1 MTKATP
7 RTPQKAGL
15 RNLIRQS
22 VELVRFLRAVDV
34 AQEVNAVIARLE
46 AGQRHLEQ
54 ALCALRTDLDAT
66 RGNLAASRRDM
77 DATLR
82 SLRSNISVSRA
93 DFPAP
98 PLPAGLRTIEMTDG
112 EDKSSCFLVV
122 ADPPTQ
128 FDELVISQKQV
139 SGLAVLL
146 KKMLNGAGTLLD
158 IGAHIGS
165 IALPIAV
172 AGSRVVAIEMNPA
185 NCLRLVHGAIVNR
198 LRNFQVVPFAASHID
213 GLAAFSG
220 TDAWGYISKE
230 VAAVPTMCVRL
241 DTLAYSMQ
249 LGLEGASLA
258 EPVVMKIDVECHE
271 LQVLRGCPIL
281 LQRYRPII
289 IFESKEIEGWSD
301 ASPPLVSGET
311 RVTKQFLV
319 DRGYSIY
326 RIDWLIGLLVPR
338 SPNDV
343 QEACVSDFLAVPA
356 EKAASVERLG
366 MPVRPLSSSER
377 LRSISEM
384 ANWPEPPHQRHAAG
398 VVLRLAADEPGFSS
412 TARAII
418 ETLLTKPAVEAV
430 WPRLARLLS

>member
-1 MTKATP
+1 VFTTEGAVTKPPT
-7 RTPQKAGL
+7 RTRQRAGL
-15 RNLIRQS
+15 RNLFRQS

-34 AQEVNAVIARLE
+34 AQEVN
-46 AGQRHLEQ
+46 
-54 ALCALRTDLDAT
+54 
-66 RGNLAASRRDM
+66 
-77 DATLR
+77 
-82 SLRSNISVSRA
+82 RA
-93 DFPAP
+93 DFPEPA
-98 PLPAGLRTIEMTDG
+98 LPAGLRTIEMTDE
-112 EDKSSCFLVV
+112 EDKSSCLLMV

-128 FDELVISQKQV
+128 FDELAILQKKV

-146 KKMLNGAGTLLD
+146 KKMLNETGTLLD
-158 IGAHIGS
+158 IGAHIGT

-172 AGSRVVAIEMNPA
+172 TGSQVVAIEMNPA
-185 NCLRLVHGAIVNR
+185 NCLRLVHGAIANR
-198 LRNFQVVPFAASHID
+198 LRNFQVVPFAASDID
-213 GLAAFSG
+213 GMAAFAG

-230 VAAVPTMCVRL
+230 SAAVPTMCVRL
-241 DTLAYSMQ
+241 DTLAYSIQ

-281 LQRYRPII
+281 LQQYRPII
-289 IFESKEIEGWSD
+289 IFESKEIEGWPD
-301 ASPPLVSGET
+301 ASPPLISGET

-319 DRGYSIY
+319 DLGYSLY

-338 SPNDV
+338 SPDDV
-343 QEACVSDFLAVPA
+343 QEACVSDFLAVPV

-377 LRSISEM
+377 LQSISEM

-398 VVLRLAADEPGFSS
+398 VVLRLAADEPGFAS
-412 TARAII
+412 TARSII
-418 ETLLTKPAVEAV
+418 ETLLTKPAVEPF

>member
-1 MTKATP
+1 VLTTEGAVTKTP
-7 RTPQKAGL
+7 TRTRQKAGL
-15 RNLIRQS
+15 RNLLRQS

-34 AQEVNAVIARLE
+34 AQEVK
-46 AGQRHLEQ
+46 
-54 ALCALRTDLDAT
+54 
-66 RGNLAASRRDM
+66 
-77 DATLR
+77 
-82 SLRSNISVSRA
+82 RA

-98 PLPAGLRTIEMTDG
+98 ALPAGLRTIEMMDEG
-112 EDKSSCFLVV
+112 DKSSCLLMV

-128 FDELVISQKQV
+128 FDELAILQNKV

-146 KKMLNGAGTLLD
+146 KKMLNGTGTLLD
-158 IGAHIGS
+158 IGAHIGT

-172 AGSRVVAIEMNPA
+172 TGSQVVAIEMNPA
-185 NCLRLVHGAIVNR
+185 NCLRLVHGAIANR
-198 LRNFQVVPFAASHID
+198 LRNFQVVPFAASDID
-213 GLAAFSG
+213 GMAAFAG

-230 VAAVPTMCVRL
+230 SAAVPTMRVRL
-241 DTLAYSMQ
+241 DTLAYSIQ

-281 LQRYRPII
+281 LQQYRPII
-289 IFESKEIEGWSD
+289 IFESKEIEGWPD
-301 ASPPLVSGET
+301 ASPPLISGET

-319 DRGYSIY
+319 DLGYSLY

-338 SPNDV
+338 SPDDL
-343 QEACVSDFLAVPA
+343 QEACVSDFLAVPV

-377 LRSISEM
+377 LQSISEM

-398 VVLRLAADEPGFSS
+398 VVLRLAADEPGFAS
-412 TARAII
+412 TARSII
-418 ETLLTKPAVEAV
+418 ETLLTKPAVEPF

>member
-1 MTKATP
+1 VLTTEGAVTKTP
-7 RTPQKAGL
+7 TRTRQKAGL
-15 RNLIRQS
+15 RNLLRQS

-34 AQEVNAVIARLE
+34 AQEVK
-46 AGQRHLEQ
+46 
-54 ALCALRTDLDAT
+54 
-66 RGNLAASRRDM
+66 
-77 DATLR
+77 
-82 SLRSNISVSRA
+82 RA

-98 PLPAGLRTIEMTDG
+98 ALPAGLRTIEMMDEG
-112 EDKSSCFLVV
+112 DKSSCLLMV

-128 FDELVISQKQV
+128 FDELAIRQNKV

-146 KKMLNGAGTLLD
+146 KKMLNGTGTLLD
-158 IGAHIGS
+158 IGAHIGT

-172 AGSRVVAIEMNPA
+172 TGSQVVAIEMNPA
-185 NCLRLVHGAIVNR
+185 NCLRLVHGAIANR
-198 LRNFQVVPFAASHID
+198 LRNFQVVPFAASDID
-213 GLAAFSG
+213 GMAAFAG

-230 VAAVPTMCVRL
+230 SAAVPTMRVRL
-241 DTLAYSMQ
+241 DTLAYSIQ

-281 LQRYRPII
+281 LQQYRPII
-289 IFESKEIEGWSD
+289 IFESKEIEGWPD
-301 ASPPLVSGET
+301 ASPPLISGET

-319 DRGYSIY
+319 DLGYSLY

-338 SPNDV
+338 SPDDL
-343 QEACVSDFLAVPA
+343 QEACVSDFLAVPV

-377 LRSISEM
+377 LQSISEM

-398 VVLRLAADEPGFSS
+398 VVLRLAADEPGFAS
-412 TARAII
+412 TARSII
-418 ETLLTKPAVEAV
+418 ETLLTKPAVEPF